1 MNKLLFTLALA
12 PALMATGAFAQTI
25 GDDVTKQLW
34 CGEAMVVAFS
44 NAPPDATPEQL
55 AQAKVYIDGGNGLID
70 DATQKHLDAGFT
82 EEQVTKL
89 KTDLVTEVTTV
100 VTGDG
105 SNAKYTFEDCAALLP
120 TSDTTTAPSDASS
133 APADASSAPA
143 DASSSSAAM

>member
-89 KTDLVTEVTTV
+89 KTDLVAEVTTA

-105 SNAKYTFEDCAALLP
+105 SNAKYTFEECAALLP
-120 TSDTTTAPSDASS
+120 QPADTNTAPSDASS
-133 APADASSAPA
+133 APADASS
-143 DASSSSAAM
+143 SAAM